1 MFPLSFLILL
11 IWILSLFPLISL
23 VKGLLSILLI
33 FLKNQL
39 LVFLVISIVLFV
51 STWLFFISFYYLL
64 ILPPCFLMRNRIH
77 MIPDGRGVGEELGG
91 VDIGK
96 PLYEKKTFSI
106 TRRHERNMES

>member
-1 MFPLSFLILL
+1 
-11 IWILSLFPLISL
+11 
-23 VKGLLSILLI
+23 
-33 FLKNQL
+33 
-39 LVFLVISIVLFV
+39 
-51 STWLFFISFYYLL
+51 
-64 ILPPCFLMRNRIH
+64 MRNRIH